1 MIAVIQRVAHA
12 NVKIEGDIHGECRQ
26 GLLILLGVAIGD
38 TEEDARLLAAKISK
52 LRIFCDENDKM
63 NLSVK
68 DIDGE
73 VLIISNFTLLA
84 NYKKGNRP
92 DYMNA
97 APPSEADRLYRYFTE
112 LMRGEVKHVGTGEFG
127 ADMKV
132 SLLNDGPVTIVM
144 DSQVLKK

>member
-1 MIAVIQRVAHA
+1 MIAVIQRVKHA
-12 NVKIEGDIHGECRQ
+12 DVKIDGCVCGECEH
-26 GLLILLGVAIGD
+26 GLMILLGVADGD
-38 TEEDARLLAAKISK
+38 TEEDARLLASKIVK

-63 NLSVK
+63 NLSLK
-68 DIDGE
+68 DVDGE
-73 VLIISNFTLLA
+73 ALVVSNFTLLA

-97 APPSEADRLYRYFTE
+97 AQPSEADRLYMYFTE
-112 LMRGEVKHVGTGEFG
+112 LLRAEVKRVETGRFG
-127 ADMKV
+127 ADMAV

>member
-1 MIAVIQRVAHA
+1 MIAVLQRVAHA
-12 NVKIEGDIHGECRQ
+12 SVKIDGEIHGQCKE
-26 GLLILLGVAIGD
+26 GLLILLGVANGD
-38 TEEDARLLAAKISK
+38 SEEDARLLAAKISK

-73 VLIISNFTLLA
+73 VLVISNFSLLA

-92 DYMNA
+92 DYLNA
-97 APPSEADRLYRYFTE
+97 APPAEADRLYNFFVD
-112 LMRGEVKHVGTGEFG
+112 LMREEVKHVGTGEFG
-127 ADMKV
+127 AHMEV
-132 SLLNDGPVTIVM
+132 SLLNNGPITIVM

>member
-1 MIAVIQRVAHA
+1 MIAVIQRVKHA
-12 NVKIEGDIHGECRQ
+12 NVKIDEKLRGECGE
-26 GLLILLGVAIGD
+26 GLMILLGVANGD
-38 TEEDARLLAAKISK
+38 TEEDARLLAAKTVK

-73 VLIISNFTLLA
+73 ALVISNFTLLA

-92 DYMNA
+92 DYLNA
-97 APPSEADRLYRYFTE
+97 APPAEADRLYNFFVE
-112 LMRGEVKHVGTGEFG
+112 LLRAELKHVGTGEFG
-127 ADMKV
+127 ADMAV
-132 SLLNDGPVTIVM
+132 SLLNNGPVTIVM

>member
-1 MIAVIQRVAHA
+1 MIAVLQRVAYA
-12 NVKIEGDIHGECRQ
+12 SVKIDGEIHGQCKE
-26 GLLILLGVAIGD
+26 GLLILLGVANGD
-38 TEEDARLLAAKISK
+38 SEEDARLLAAKISK

-73 VLIISNFTLLA
+73 VLVISNFSLLA

-92 DYMNA
+92 DYLNA
-97 APPSEADRLYRYFTE
+97 APPAEADRLYNFFVD
-112 LMRGEVKHVGTGEFG
+112 LMREEVKHVGTGEFG
-127 ADMKV
+127 AHMEV
-132 SLLNDGPVTIVM
+132 SLLNNGPITIVM